1 MLNGILLSRTRAIS
15 ETLRSFKSV
24 FFTFIVGSNLIKNV
38 QEGDLDHFKSIV
50 EINFREMKDVSA
62 KTKEYLEK
70 VKSGKTGK
78 RRIIVISLYEDKV
91 YKK

>member
-1 MLNGILLSRTRAIS
+1 
-15 ETLRSFKSV
+15 
-24 FFTFIVGSNLIKNV
+24 
-38 QEGDLDHFKSIV
+38 
-50 EINFREMKDVSA
+50 MKDVSA